1 MEQNSSETVGK
12 SPVDTSTKVEPPLR
26 KLYFINEKVEW
37 DLTQYIW
44 TGCTRIELRDSI
56 MSHAAE
62 LIRQIIR
69 KQGLHTIY
77 PGQEESA
84 FGDLLQTAWCVVPGT
99 MIFTER
105 GLMPIEMLANHP
117 EEGDISIKVFGK
129 DGLHLAEYW
138 ARRPKTRTYKIKL
151 AQHYNIEA
159 TGDHPLYVMG
169 PDGPFFKNADK
180 IEIGDLIAVQAGQQ
194 VFGNE
199 DDVEYSPVKRA
210 TFDWWPDMFTEDL
223 AYIIGLVISEGSIEK
238 NRVIIYNTNQ
248 QVIDF
253 LSANPAGLT
262 FRYEGEGRNTCNRIR
277 LVELFTQLGLP
288 PGTTFKDKH
297 IPDRLFRCS
306 KKILVAL
313 LQGMFDG
320 DGHSSEHNGE
330 IGYSSG
336 SPTLIEQL
344 RILLLNF
351 GIFTKTTI
359 VDRGEV
365 IGPKGWAHIAST
377 AYQLKAST
385 RDSRKFYDEIGFR
398 IDYKL
403 KKQDNLS
410 CKPFQYMDMVSSQ
423 KMIEY
428 IRKVYCG
435 AYLPSPVL
443 PKKLLSII
451 GVDKHLIIKKK
462 RLTDNTFIKLVDD
475 LAITDRF
482 LLERRIEIGTIRWFP
497 VSDISYGES
506 ETYDIRVKDV
516 HNFTANGIITHNC
529 QLERTLY
536 KYRSRPH
543 CRTCFN
549 PDRPADSVLYMPDVR
564 EYGIIKIN
572 QVILNHPTCPHCN
585 TKLESYPYILPR
597 QGCFGG
603 TETIIYRGMSKVFN
617 MWSQISRTVILAYIK
632 KEGRDRKNGHNYMN
646 HLGTRQRNNNN
657 IVDRFLQEARQLS
670 QYSADH
676 LSILDALEKIV
687 MTDDRPHDGL
697 IGKLVDESG
706 LSRAIVTN
714 FLKMVKLR
722 SFEFT
727 DSPLN
732 RTYSEFK
739 YDKRK
744 NVVDDED
751 FG

>member
-12 SPVDTSTKVEPPLR
+12 LPVDTSTKVEPPLR

-84 FGDLLQTAWCVVPGT
+84 FGDLLQTAWC
-99 MIFTER
+99 
-105 GLMPIEMLANHP
+105 
-117 EEGDISIKVFGK
+117 
-129 DGLHLAEYW
+129 
-138 ARRPKTRTYKIKL
+138 
-151 AQHYNIEA
+151 
-159 TGDHPLYVMG
+159 
-169 PDGPFFKNADK
+169 
-180 IEIGDLIAVQAGQQ
+180 
-194 VFGNE
+194 
-199 DDVEYSPVKRA
+199 
-210 TFDWWPDMFTEDL
+210 
-223 AYIIGLVISEGSIEK
+223 
-238 NRVIIYNTNQ
+238 
-248 QVIDF
+248 
-253 LSANPAGLT
+253 
-262 FRYEGEGRNTCNRIR
+262 
-277 LVELFTQLGLP
+277 
-288 PGTTFKDKH
+288 
-297 IPDRLFRCS
+297 
-306 KKILVAL
+306 
-313 LQGMFDG
+313 
-320 DGHSSEHNGE
+320 
-330 IGYSSG
+330 
-336 SPTLIEQL
+336 
-344 RILLLNF
+344 
-351 GIFTKTTI
+351 
-359 VDRGEV
+359 
-365 IGPKGWAHIAST
+365 
-377 AYQLKAST
+377 
-385 RDSRKFYDEIGFR
+385 
-398 IDYKL
+398 
-403 KKQDNLS
+403 
-410 CKPFQYMDMVSSQ
+410 
-423 KMIEY
+423 
-428 IRKVYCG
+428 
-435 AYLPSPVL
+435 
-443 PKKLLSII
+443 
-451 GVDKHLIIKKK
+451 
-462 RLTDNTFIKLVDD
+462 
-475 LAITDRF
+475 
-482 LLERRIEIGTIRWFP
+482 
-497 VSDISYGES
+497 
-506 ETYDIRVKDV
+506 
-516 HNFTANGIITHNC
+516 

-549 PDRPADSVLYMPDVR
+549 PDRPADSVLYLPDVR
-564 EYGIIKIN
+564 EYGIIQIN

-670 QYSADH
+670 QYSSDH

>member
-12 SPVDTSTKVEPPLR
+12 LPVDTSTKVEPPLR

-84 FGDLLQTAWCVVPGT
+84 FGDLLQTAWC
-99 MIFTER
+99 
-105 GLMPIEMLANHP
+105 
-117 EEGDISIKVFGK
+117 
-129 DGLHLAEYW
+129 
-138 ARRPKTRTYKIKL
+138 
-151 AQHYNIEA
+151 
-159 TGDHPLYVMG
+159 
-169 PDGPFFKNADK
+169 
-180 IEIGDLIAVQAGQQ
+180 
-194 VFGNE
+194 
-199 DDVEYSPVKRA
+199 
-210 TFDWWPDMFTEDL
+210 
-223 AYIIGLVISEGSIEK
+223 
-238 NRVIIYNTNQ
+238 
-248 QVIDF
+248 
-253 LSANPAGLT
+253 
-262 FRYEGEGRNTCNRIR
+262 
-277 LVELFTQLGLP
+277 
-288 PGTTFKDKH
+288 
-297 IPDRLFRCS
+297 
-306 KKILVAL
+306 
-313 LQGMFDG
+313 
-320 DGHSSEHNGE
+320 
-330 IGYSSG
+330 
-336 SPTLIEQL
+336 
-344 RILLLNF
+344 
-351 GIFTKTTI
+351 
-359 VDRGEV
+359 
-365 IGPKGWAHIAST
+365 
-377 AYQLKAST
+377 
-385 RDSRKFYDEIGFR
+385 
-398 IDYKL
+398 
-403 KKQDNLS
+403 
-410 CKPFQYMDMVSSQ
+410 
-423 KMIEY
+423 
-428 IRKVYCG
+428 
-435 AYLPSPVL
+435 
-443 PKKLLSII
+443 
-451 GVDKHLIIKKK
+451 
-462 RLTDNTFIKLVDD
+462 
-475 LAITDRF
+475 
-482 LLERRIEIGTIRWFP
+482 
-497 VSDISYGES
+497 
-506 ETYDIRVKDV
+506 
-516 HNFTANGIITHNC
+516 

-549 PDRPADSVLYMPDVR
+549 PDRPADSVLYLPDVR
-564 EYGIIKIN
+564 EYGIIQID

-670 QYSADH
+670 QYSSDH

>member
-12 SPVDTSTKVEPPLR
+12 SPVDISTKVEPPLR

-84 FGDLLQTAWCVVPGT
+84 FGDLLQTAWC
-99 MIFTER
+99 
-105 GLMPIEMLANHP
+105 
-117 EEGDISIKVFGK
+117 
-129 DGLHLAEYW
+129 
-138 ARRPKTRTYKIKL
+138 
-151 AQHYNIEA
+151 
-159 TGDHPLYVMG
+159 
-169 PDGPFFKNADK
+169 
-180 IEIGDLIAVQAGQQ
+180 
-194 VFGNE
+194 
-199 DDVEYSPVKRA
+199 
-210 TFDWWPDMFTEDL
+210 
-223 AYIIGLVISEGSIEK
+223 
-238 NRVIIYNTNQ
+238 
-248 QVIDF
+248 
-253 LSANPAGLT
+253 
-262 FRYEGEGRNTCNRIR
+262 
-277 LVELFTQLGLP
+277 
-288 PGTTFKDKH
+288 
-297 IPDRLFRCS
+297 
-306 KKILVAL
+306 
-313 LQGMFDG
+313 
-320 DGHSSEHNGE
+320 
-330 IGYSSG
+330 
-336 SPTLIEQL
+336 
-344 RILLLNF
+344 
-351 GIFTKTTI
+351 
-359 VDRGEV
+359 
-365 IGPKGWAHIAST
+365 
-377 AYQLKAST
+377 
-385 RDSRKFYDEIGFR
+385 
-398 IDYKL
+398 
-403 KKQDNLS
+403 
-410 CKPFQYMDMVSSQ
+410 
-423 KMIEY
+423 
-428 IRKVYCG
+428 
-435 AYLPSPVL
+435 
-443 PKKLLSII
+443 
-451 GVDKHLIIKKK
+451 
-462 RLTDNTFIKLVDD
+462 
-475 LAITDRF
+475 
-482 LLERRIEIGTIRWFP
+482 
-497 VSDISYGES
+497 
-506 ETYDIRVKDV
+506 
-516 HNFTANGIITHNC
+516 

-549 PDRPADSVLYMPDVR
+549 PDRPADSVLYLPDVR
-564 EYGIIKIN
+564 EYGIIQIN
-572 QVILNHPTCPHCN
+572 QVIMNHPRCPHCGAE
-585 TKLESYPYILPR
+585 LGAYPYILPR

-670 QYSADH
+670 QYSTDH
-676 LSILDALEKIV
+676 LTILDALEKIV

>member
-12 SPVDTSTKVEPPLR
+12 SPVDISTKVEPPLR

-84 FGDLLQTAWCVVPGT
+84 FGDLLQTAWC
-99 MIFTER
+99 
-105 GLMPIEMLANHP
+105 
-117 EEGDISIKVFGK
+117 
-129 DGLHLAEYW
+129 
-138 ARRPKTRTYKIKL
+138 
-151 AQHYNIEA
+151 
-159 TGDHPLYVMG
+159 
-169 PDGPFFKNADK
+169 
-180 IEIGDLIAVQAGQQ
+180 
-194 VFGNE
+194 
-199 DDVEYSPVKRA
+199 
-210 TFDWWPDMFTEDL
+210 
-223 AYIIGLVISEGSIEK
+223 
-238 NRVIIYNTNQ
+238 
-248 QVIDF
+248 
-253 LSANPAGLT
+253 
-262 FRYEGEGRNTCNRIR
+262 
-277 LVELFTQLGLP
+277 
-288 PGTTFKDKH
+288 
-297 IPDRLFRCS
+297 
-306 KKILVAL
+306 
-313 LQGMFDG
+313 
-320 DGHSSEHNGE
+320 
-330 IGYSSG
+330 
-336 SPTLIEQL
+336 
-344 RILLLNF
+344 
-351 GIFTKTTI
+351 
-359 VDRGEV
+359 
-365 IGPKGWAHIAST
+365 
-377 AYQLKAST
+377 
-385 RDSRKFYDEIGFR
+385 
-398 IDYKL
+398 
-403 KKQDNLS
+403 
-410 CKPFQYMDMVSSQ
+410 
-423 KMIEY
+423 
-428 IRKVYCG
+428 
-435 AYLPSPVL
+435 
-443 PKKLLSII
+443 
-451 GVDKHLIIKKK
+451 
-462 RLTDNTFIKLVDD
+462 
-475 LAITDRF
+475 
-482 LLERRIEIGTIRWFP
+482 
-497 VSDISYGES
+497 
-506 ETYDIRVKDV
+506 
-516 HNFTANGIITHNC
+516 

-549 PDRPADSVLYMPDVR
+549 PDRPADSVLYLPDVR
-564 EYGIIKIN
+564 EYGIIQIN
-572 QVILNHPTCPHCN
+572 QVIMNHPRCPHCN

-670 QYSADH
+670 QYSTDH
-676 LSILDALEKIV
+676 LTILDALEKIV

>member
-12 SPVDTSTKVEPPLR
+12 SPVDISTKVEPPLR

-84 FGDLLQTAWCVVPGT
+84 FGDLLQTAWC
-99 MIFTER
+99 
-105 GLMPIEMLANHP
+105 
-117 EEGDISIKVFGK
+117 
-129 DGLHLAEYW
+129 
-138 ARRPKTRTYKIKL
+138 
-151 AQHYNIEA
+151 
-159 TGDHPLYVMG
+159 
-169 PDGPFFKNADK
+169 
-180 IEIGDLIAVQAGQQ
+180 
-194 VFGNE
+194 
-199 DDVEYSPVKRA
+199 
-210 TFDWWPDMFTEDL
+210 
-223 AYIIGLVISEGSIEK
+223 
-238 NRVIIYNTNQ
+238 
-248 QVIDF
+248 
-253 LSANPAGLT
+253 
-262 FRYEGEGRNTCNRIR
+262 
-277 LVELFTQLGLP
+277 
-288 PGTTFKDKH
+288 
-297 IPDRLFRCS
+297 
-306 KKILVAL
+306 
-313 LQGMFDG
+313 
-320 DGHSSEHNGE
+320 
-330 IGYSSG
+330 
-336 SPTLIEQL
+336 
-344 RILLLNF
+344 
-351 GIFTKTTI
+351 
-359 VDRGEV
+359 
-365 IGPKGWAHIAST
+365 
-377 AYQLKAST
+377 
-385 RDSRKFYDEIGFR
+385 
-398 IDYKL
+398 
-403 KKQDNLS
+403 
-410 CKPFQYMDMVSSQ
+410 
-423 KMIEY
+423 
-428 IRKVYCG
+428 
-435 AYLPSPVL
+435 
-443 PKKLLSII
+443 
-451 GVDKHLIIKKK
+451 
-462 RLTDNTFIKLVDD
+462 
-475 LAITDRF
+475 
-482 LLERRIEIGTIRWFP
+482 
-497 VSDISYGES
+497 
-506 ETYDIRVKDV
+506 
-516 HNFTANGIITHNC
+516 

-549 PDRPADSVLYMPDVR
+549 PDRPADSVLYLPDVR
-564 EYGIIKIN
+564 EYGIIQIN
-572 QVILNHPTCPHCN
+572 QVIINHPSCPHCN

-670 QYSADH
+670 QYSTDH
-676 LSILDALEKIV
+676 LTILDALEKIV

>member
-12 SPVDTSTKVEPPLR
+12 LPVDTSTKVEPPLR

-84 FGDLLQTAWCVVPGT
+84 FGDLLQTAWC
-99 MIFTER
+99 
-105 GLMPIEMLANHP
+105 
-117 EEGDISIKVFGK
+117 
-129 DGLHLAEYW
+129 
-138 ARRPKTRTYKIKL
+138 
-151 AQHYNIEA
+151 
-159 TGDHPLYVMG
+159 
-169 PDGPFFKNADK
+169 
-180 IEIGDLIAVQAGQQ
+180 
-194 VFGNE
+194 
-199 DDVEYSPVKRA
+199 
-210 TFDWWPDMFTEDL
+210 
-223 AYIIGLVISEGSIEK
+223 
-238 NRVIIYNTNQ
+238 
-248 QVIDF
+248 
-253 LSANPAGLT
+253 
-262 FRYEGEGRNTCNRIR
+262 
-277 LVELFTQLGLP
+277 
-288 PGTTFKDKH
+288 
-297 IPDRLFRCS
+297 
-306 KKILVAL
+306 
-313 LQGMFDG
+313 
-320 DGHSSEHNGE
+320 
-330 IGYSSG
+330 
-336 SPTLIEQL
+336 
-344 RILLLNF
+344 
-351 GIFTKTTI
+351 
-359 VDRGEV
+359 
-365 IGPKGWAHIAST
+365 
-377 AYQLKAST
+377 
-385 RDSRKFYDEIGFR
+385 
-398 IDYKL
+398 
-403 KKQDNLS
+403 
-410 CKPFQYMDMVSSQ
+410 
-423 KMIEY
+423 
-428 IRKVYCG
+428 
-435 AYLPSPVL
+435 
-443 PKKLLSII
+443 
-451 GVDKHLIIKKK
+451 
-462 RLTDNTFIKLVDD
+462 
-475 LAITDRF
+475 
-482 LLERRIEIGTIRWFP
+482 
-497 VSDISYGES
+497 
-506 ETYDIRVKDV
+506 
-516 HNFTANGIITHNC
+516 

-549 PDRPADSVLYMPDVR
+549 PDRPADSVLYLPDVR
-564 EYGIIKIN
+564 EYGIIKIS
-572 QVILNHPTCPHCN
+572 QVILNHPSCPHCN

-670 QYSADH
+670 QYSSDH